1 MVAADNYPRIMLS
14 QIMNQQ
20 DINMLSRAIELA
32 RENVRNGGGPFG
44 AVVTRDGVI
53 VGEAVNQVIATPDPT
68 AHAEVQAIRLAAKKL
83 GTFDLTGCTLYSSC
97 EPCPM
102 CLGAVYWSRISR
114 VVYASDRSDAARA
127 GFRDAQL
134 YREMALDPA
143 RRAIPFDKMD
153 LPGSGKE
160 FNDWLQSTSRIDY

>member
-1 MVAADNYPRIMLS
+1 MEE
-14 QIMNQQ
+14 Q
-20 DINMLSRAIELA
+20 DSKLLSRAIELA

-44 AVVTRDGVI
+44 AVITRDGVI
-53 VGEAVNQVIATPDPT
+53 VSEAVNQVIATPDPT

-114 VVYASDRSDAARA
+114 VVFASDRSDAARA

-134 YREMALDPA
+134 YHEMALDPV
-143 RRAIPFDKMD
+143 RRTIPFEKMS

-160 FNDWLQSTSRIDY
+160 FDEWQHSNSRIDY